1 MRRAPFLTLAFGLSL
16 AASAAG
22 QTPRVGLV
30 VGLAPPAE
38 PSGARRARVQVKDLL
53 VDQRWLGALDQ
64 AFPIRLSFEMEIWRS
79 RQVGPDDYQ
88 RTAQWS
94 ILIQR
99 DLLEDQYLVTRILNS
114 GPEQFRFANRDSL
127 ARWIGGINEVDALP
141 QGNGTFYYNFK
152 LKIATLSDQEMEDLE
167 RFLRGETKTP
177 PQQERSS
184 LMRTLRRFIARLGG
198 GLPLEELEKR
208 TDQFAVRRARD

>member
-1 MRRAPFLTLAFGLSL
+1 CRRARLLLRAAAPPRAAALLHHPVAAALLMRRAPLLALAFGLSL

-94 ILIQR
+94 ILVQR
-99 DLLEDQYLVTRILNS
+99 DLLEDQYVVTRILN
-114 GPEQFRFANRDSL
+114 
-127 ARWIGGINEVDALP
+127 
-141 QGNGTFYYNFK
+141 
-152 LKIATLSDQEMEDLE
+152 
-167 RFLRGETKTP
+167 
-177 PQQERSS
+177 
-184 LMRTLRRFIARLGG
+184 
-198 GLPLEELEKR
+198 
-208 TDQFAVRRARD
+208 